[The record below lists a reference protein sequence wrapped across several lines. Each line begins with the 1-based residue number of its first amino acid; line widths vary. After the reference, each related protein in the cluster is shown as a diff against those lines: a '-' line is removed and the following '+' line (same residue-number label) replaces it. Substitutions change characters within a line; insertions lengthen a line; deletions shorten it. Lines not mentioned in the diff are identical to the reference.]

1 MIKKQNKKVLLFQN
15 HGKPFLILSESPEN
29 QPPPPKKK
37 KKKQPNKCYKKW
49 NYTISNHIS
58 LDKKKFLYFKK
69 LF

>member
-37 KKKQPNKCYKKW
+37 KKENQTNAIKNEITQSL
-49 NYTISNHIS
+49 TI
-58 LDKKKFLYFKK
+58 FL
-69 LF
+69 